1 MEGMRP
7 GSASGGSARG
17 EVLASISTGLVRLH
31 SRYYGKGPTKAKTY
45 LVSDTVVCMLRGGF
59 TTVERTLIDEGNV
72 DAVYQIRRSFQQAME
87 EHFTT
92 VVEAAMGRKVIAY
105 MSQIHQ
111 DPDIAVEIFVLEPSE
126 ERVVGMPRAGSAGS
140 RGAPARCGPVCS
152 SPAPRGRCRPTRDG
166 QHRADV
172 RRVELELEDLRF
184 ERVGSLVITTFV
196 KWPNRHLGL
205 LVEAEDLGLVLG
217 LAGVVLLA
225 VGQCRPRDRRA

>member
-7 GSASGGSARG
+7 GSARGGSASG

-126 ERVVGMPRAGSAGS
+126 E
-140 RGAPARCGPVCS
+140 
-152 SPAPRGRCRPTRDG
+152 
-166 QHRADV
+166 Q
-172 RRVELELEDLRF
+172 
-184 ERVGSLVITTFV
+184 
-196 KWPNRHLGL
+196 
-205 LVEAEDLGLVLG
+205 
-217 LAGVVLLA
+217 A
-225 VGQCRPRDRRA
+225 VGIHEQDLSGEVAR